1 MEDFFKNLK
10 GDSLFNVENPTVESK
25 NDESNLLVQ
34 NKAEENTNV
43 LQQKDEPV
51 HNPIKNMDLVTPDG
65 SGAPDKIKEVKDEK
79 KANEEIK
86 TPSKSKI
93 DESNMLVQNKAPENV
108 NIVPVQ
114 IDEPVYNPIKTMDLV
129 TPEGSGMQEKIKDVK
144 DENNTA
150 LEELKKKSMPDSN
163 LDNPLLATT
172 SAETLK
178 RMSSTPPDVREINEK
193 LTEIS
198 LQSQAA
204 LEDLKTQSTRI
215 IDHAKSQT
223 NKVLENA
230 KLNFSVF
237 TRALEQ
243 ELEQQTPKPPV
254 EVDIDPPKSAE
265 ATFDELVERYS
276 RSDNIMDFFN

>member
-150 LEELKKKSMPDSN
+150 LEELKKKSS
-163 LDNPLLATT
+163 
-172 SAETLK
+172 K
-178 RMSSTPPDVREINEK
+178 
-193 LTEIS
+193 
-198 LQSQAA
+198 
-204 LEDLKTQSTRI
+204 I
-215 IDHAKSQT
+215 IDSALDKSNSLLEGAKA
-223 NKVLENA
+223 NFDVLTKPSPTEPGEEES
-230 KLNFSVF
+230 SVEKISYNTLF
-237 TRALEQ
+237 PYL
-243 ELEQQTPKPPV
+243 
-254 EVDIDPPKSAE
+254 
-265 ATFDELVERYS
+265 Y
-276 RSDNIMDFFN
+276 